1 MRRIGC
7 RRLESNEGQDDRE
20 LGVYDSPSRLLPNCA
35 VPCRHI
41 ADRSR
46 EIHSHL
52 QLESPEFN
60 ARSQTTVEFGKRLAG
75 LLLSAMIV
83 WIFIRP
89 VVKWMLHPVGRKT
102 TSAESPLPPGIARW
116 DMLGSALFCIGCSY
130 FLLTR
135 PERSL
140 ELMFTA
146 ERSRLQDK
154 TKLRLWTLEVQMAAV
169 LMLIWSLLPTVDF
182 VRSLRH

>member
-1 MRRIGC
+1 MRAKMIENWVSMTAFPGFC
-7 RRLESNEGQDDRE
+7 LIALFHAGI
-20 LGVYDSPSRLLPNCA
+20 LL
-35 VPCRHI
+35 I
-41 ADRSR
+41 APGRYIPTYNWNR
-46 EIHSHL
+46 QNL
-52 QLESPEFN
+52 TLV
-60 ARSQTTVEFGKRLAG
+60 RKTTVEFGKRLAG

-102 TSAESPLPPGIARW
+102 TSGESPLPPGIARW

-169 LMLIWSLLPTVDF
+169 LMLICSLLPTVDF